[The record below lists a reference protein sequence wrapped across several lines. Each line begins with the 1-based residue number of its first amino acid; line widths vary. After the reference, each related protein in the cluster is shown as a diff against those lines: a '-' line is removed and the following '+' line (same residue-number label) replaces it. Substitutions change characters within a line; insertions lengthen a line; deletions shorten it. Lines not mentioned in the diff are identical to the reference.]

1 MKNIFTQSDSKKI
14 MKIQVLFMDVDGTLT
29 DGKIYMGNHG
39 EVMKAF
45 STKDGQGIT
54 HLQSNYDVIPVV
66 FTGRKE
72 SKIVK
77 IRCEELKI
85 NDCYQAVPNKVDIIK
100 KYEGNHP
107 SESFSYIG
115 DDSNDL
121 PAMEYIK
128 SQGGI
133 IACPA
138 DAEDSVKAIADFVCE
153 RSGGEGAVR
162 DFINYMIKNDFV

>member
-1 MKNIFTQSDSKKI
+1 MEITFTQSSCKEI

-45 STKDGQGIT
+45 SIKDGQGIT
-54 HLQSNYDVIPVV
+54 HLQSSYDVIPVII
-66 FTGRKE
+66 TGRRSE
-72 SKIVK
+72 IVK

-85 NDCYQAVPNKVDIIK
+85 NDYHQDVHDKIVIIK
-100 KYEGNHP
+100 EYEKKYP

-115 DDSNDL
+115 DDSNDV

-128 SQGGI
+128 SKGGI
-133 IACPA
+133 TACPA

-153 RSGGEGAVR
+153 RPGGGGAVR
-162 DFINYMIKNDFV
+162 DFIDYMIQNDYV